1 MKTKIS
7 AASIAVCF
15 LFISGPGISSNAQT
29 RPVKSRPQSARY
41 FNRMDTIE
49 RSIILTSYPTN
60 FVAATI
66 KVGCEFK
73 VAHNKGLKFIG
84 SFGSSTENGDW
95 YGLDEF
101 REFGLEAQL
110 RFYVQKDRPALNGF
124 YLAPIVSFKSM
135 TYTDNNL
142 IFNPSTGQPYSQNGS
157 VSNFMLGYVIGYQWI
172 FNSSFVIDAFIGG
185 GNNFISGDNTQGN
198 LSNTIYAYRNG
209 IDLHTGIGLGV
220 AF

>member
-1 MKTKIS
+1 MKTKTFLAFIVICS
-7 AASIAVCF
+7 
-15 LFISGPGISSNAQT
+15 LFISGAIFSSNAQ
-29 RPVKSRPQSARY
+29 SRPLNQRPKTRQRISPI
-41 FNRMDTIE
+41 DTVE

-66 KVGCEFK
+66 KVGYEFK
-73 VAHNKGLKFIG
+73 VSHNKGLKFIG
-84 SFGSSTENGDW
+84 SFGSSNENSDW
-95 YGLDEF
+95 YGLNEF
-101 REFGLEAQL
+101 KEFGLEAQL
-110 RFYVQKDRPALNGF
+110 RFYVQKDHPALNGF
-124 YLAPIVSFKSM
+124 YLAPYASYKSM
-135 TYTDNNL
+135 SYTTNNTFYNL
-142 IFNPSTGQPYSQNGS
+142 STGQAYSQTGN